1 MGSRVYGQYCGFARA
16 VELVGERWTLMV
28 LRDLFVSPKRFSDLQ
43 RGLPGIPSNILTKRL
58 KELEAEGIVQR
69 RALVR
74 PTGVVYELTKTGAAL
89 EPAVVELG
97 RWGAK
102 LLGHPKSGEIITVDA
117 LVIALR
123 STFQAKAA
131 KGITVAYEL
140 RVGEAVLHARIVRG
154 RLVVEPGTLADADLT
169 MEIGPALRDLL
180 AGELL
185 PHEAVR
191 KGFVRIRGNRA
202 HLDRFVELF
211 RI

>member
-1 MGSRVYGQYCGFARA
+1 
-16 VELVGERWTLMV
+16 MV

>member
-1 MGSRVYGQYCGFARA
+1 VYGQYCGFARA

-102 LLGHPKSGEIITVDA
+102 LLGHPRSGEIITVDA

-140 RVGEAVLHARIVRG
+140 RVGETVVHARIVRG